1 MARDLIKI
9 KKLTDDIRAAVER
22 GKTPEFTDKR
32 TIAKYESMPNHN
44 VIERAF
50 DKDKRKE
57 YNAKQQL
64 LDSYTKA
71 KERET
76 QRFIE
81 KNNIS
86 DSTIKNAFGNFSKE
100 DAEYLKNI
108 PGSNMDYLRE
118 YHDKLQDNER
128 AEKVKD
134 FTEEHPVLSNIAS
147 PFVNLAGGF
156 GYGGAA
162 LSNYL
167 SGKPLTHDGPEA
179 DILEL
184 GRDIKSTSKGLID
197 ENVSDKLKGVAN
209 LAYDTGG
216 GVGEF
221 LAAKSVPLF
230 GPLLMAASAFGN
242 AAYDAVEKDVNPSQA
257 MGTALVSGGSEYL
270 LNKLPFGTFDDA
282 LKSGNKSVVKNIARQ
297 GAAEAIEEG
306 TTEGINTIADALINK
321 DKSDFA
327 LAKQQYMINGMSEE
341 EATKQALVDS
351 AKNVGYSA
359 LVGGLSGS
367 TIGGG
372 TTLYNN
378 VVGRNNVD
386 NVGELDPLGTL
397 NATVEGEQQTI
408 DNQPTQNEP
417 LNVAQATTQEPTNLI
432 QPLETDNPIN
442 VTPTQEN
449 VANQP
454 LKQYNTKTIE
464 GFDDVSKQMN
474 KLIGMYGNDSIRT
487 MHSQVMSLVNEYIAT
502 NDSSKFAEAMEIA
515 SEIDRQLLG
524 KTYKYKATRKGI
536 KGENARTSVT
546 YTPDSYIETLYSEAS
561 DYKAAAKANVD
572 TIANAGYNNNVNVNG
587 SSLNGGNI
595 NGENINGRTGID
607 GISDKRTESGHQ
619 YSGEMEKAGENSG
632 RNTGIP
638 QELVVISESNKAK
651 LNAKGITSNEFRST
665 TNNPEL
671 FSFALATARS
681 ANKNGVMVS
690 PRSASELAEGNVK
703 TFLSA
708 DGLVGGAVEKNGNI
722 TGVFKNPKSN
732 SKGAVTDIILTALQN
747 GGTKL
752 DCYGEFLLD
761 SYSRLGFEPVARV
774 KFSREAADPDWN
786 YDLLGEPDIYFMKH
800 NGKSIDE
807 VIDDY
812 INGNAVVYSQEY
824 IDSLPYM
831 EYEEAEAYRD
841 SLIPKSDVVQSTMQ
855 GQIANTNKAYTST
868 SDIEGNNQ
876 RVRSYNNTLIEKTDA
891 PQTLK
896 NEFIDNPDV
905 YTQLSNQKTLDTAM
919 EILNNNDIDT
929 AINEYR
935 KLLEARNPVAVPLG
949 YNISKHLAK
958 NGKLDESVQIVRE
971 MSEALTKSGQFSQAA
986 AITML
991 NNNPE
996 AAKRY
1001 LVRQIDFLNREGKEK
1016 FGKKWNKFEL
1026 TKEELQRF
1034 NDIADGDA
1042 EAIKNLYND
1051 VFTRVRKEYPSTL
1064 TEKLM
1069 EYRRVAM
1076 LLNVRTNVRN
1086 VVSNAFML
1094 PVRWTADRVA
1104 ALGEGVYSLIKPE
1117 YSRTQSLTTSKESKQ
1132 LASKAFE
1139 NVKSE
1144 LLSDNKYEDRKDA
1157 VRDKQVFKGT
1167 ALSKSI
1173 DNVFNGAITK
1183 ANQAMGKDVDPSL
1196 METARNFTY
1205 YLLQK
1210 GDDVF
1215 VKKNFESR
1223 MASYLEAQG
1232 ITSLEDIPADA
1243 YMLATQEALKATF
1256 KDDTALANG
1265 LSHFRQM
1272 LNKAPGG
1279 MLGDI
1284 VMPFTKTP
1292 ANLAM
1297 RGIDYSPIGVYNGIK
1312 TLKNAK
1318 DNADVSKGIT
1328 QLAQSATGTMA
1339 IALGMAL
1346 AEAGLISGAL
1356 SEDKDE
1362 AQFQRQQGQLPYAI
1376 KTPYGYFS
1384 YDWAQPAS
1392 IPLILGVTIHDS
1404 FVNGKDFVNGMK
1416 QGSLAAVDSWLELS
1430 PLQNMSEIFGGY
1442 GTPAENVAEVLF
1454 NDFPLSFVP
1463 SQLNAIAKVGDR
1475 TQRVS
1480 YSPDS
1485 KASFLNQTMAKVP
1498 FLSNDLPVAYDTWGN
1513 PIERQDNVGEAIF
1526 ANMLNPG
1533 QFGNEN
1539 ATQIDDDIMALY
1551 DATGNASVFPKKAA
1565 WSYKVGGENIK
1576 LDNKQYSE
1584 FQRIAGNNAYSMAD
1598 SLINS
1603 DYYTSL
1609 SDEQKVKIISGMYSF
1624 ADALAKT
1631 EILGYD
1637 VEDSDTYKKSY
1648 AVYKEKGVDGVALFT
1663 SIKTVADG
1671 ETSNAAHIN
1680 AVNQFDVSDEEK
1692 GYYITKLK
1700 GKLSQEAQEVFQTD
1714 GYAGVY
1720 KHYYTKAL
1728 AEKVKEA
1735 RKYSEMGITSDMVEK
1750 VKQMRNDSPKT
1761 YVTQEMIE
1769 AVRKMRSGK

>member
-100 DAEYLKNI
+100 DAQYLSSL
-108 PGSNMDYLRE
+108 PGADMDYLRE
-118 YHDKLQDNER
+118 YHDRLQDNER

-147 PFVNLAGGF
+147 PFVNAF
-156 GYGGAA
+156 GSMGKTGETIGSWATGTP
-162 LSNYL
+162 LSNNTPA
-167 SGKPLTHDGPEA
+167 SDV
-179 DILEL
+179 LEVS
-184 GRDIKSTSKGLID
+184 RNIKGATKGLID
-197 ENVSDKLKGVAN
+197 ENVPENFRGLAN
-209 LAYDTGG
+209 TAYDVGS
-216 GVGEF
+216 GVLDF
-221 LAAKSVPLF
+221 
-230 GPLLMAASAFGN
+230 
-242 AAYDAVEKDVNPSQA
+242 
-257 MGTALVSGGSEYL
+257 GTALALGGGNPTVAGGIMASNAAGNSFYDTTEKGVNPNQVMATGLTNAGAEYL
-270 LNKLPFGTFDDA
+270 MNLLPLGVFDDA
-282 LKSGNKSVVKNIARQ
+282 LKSGGKNVVKNIAKQ
-297 GAAEAIEEG
+297 GMAEAVEEG
-306 TTEGINTIADALINK
+306 TTEVVNTVADAVINK

-327 LAKQQYMINGMSEE
+327 LVKQQYLRSGMSEE
-341 EATKQALVDS
+341 EATKQAIKDT

-367 TIGGG
+367 AIGGG
-372 TTLYNN
+372 TTMYNN
-378 VVGRNNVD
+378 YRNGGNVD
-386 NVGELDPLGTL
+386 GNTTVSNYTKKEGKSLPNVHAPGVTSMTETTL
-397 NATVEGEQQTI
+397 PSNNSV
-408 DNQPTQNEP
+408 
-417 LNVAQATTQEPTNLI
+417 TNSG
-432 QPLETDNPIN
+432 
-442 VTPTQEN
+442 EN
-449 VANQP
+449 VNAETE
-454 LKQYNTKTIE
+454 KQYNTKSVD
-464 GFDDVSKQMN
+464 GFDDVSKEMN
-474 KLIGMYGNDSIRT
+474 KLIGMYGNDSIKT

-502 NDSSKFAEAMEIA
+502 NDMSKMHEAMDIA

-524 KTYKYKATRKGI
+524 KTYKYKATRKGT
-536 KGENARTSVT
+536 KGENARAVAT
-546 YTPDSYIETLYSEAS
+546 YTPDSYIDTLYSEIK
-561 DYKAAAKANVD
+561 DYETMAGL
-572 TIANAGYNNNVNVNG
+572 NAPKMNTSGSVPYLENANNNYA
-587 SSLNGGNI
+587 
-595 NGENINGRTGID
+595 D
-607 GISDKRTESGHQ
+607 
-619 YSGEMEKAGENSG
+619 
-632 RNTGIP
+632 
-638 QELVVISESNKAK
+638 
-651 LNAKGITSNEFRST
+651 T
-665 TNNPEL
+665 T
-671 FSFALATARS
+671 
-681 ANKNGVMVS
+681 K
-690 PRSASELAEGNVK
+690 
-703 TFLSA
+703 
-708 DGLVGGAVEKNGNI
+708 
-722 TGVFKNPKSN
+722 
-732 SKGAVTDIILTALQN
+732 
-747 GGTKL
+747 
-752 DCYGEFLLD
+752 
-761 SYSRLGFEPVARV
+761 
-774 KFSREAADPDWN
+774 
-786 YDLLGEPDIYFMKH
+786 
-800 NGKSIDE
+800 
-807 VIDDY
+807 
-812 INGNAVVYSQEY
+812 
-824 IDSLPYM
+824 
-831 EYEEAEAYRD
+831 
-841 SLIPKSDVVQSTMQ
+841 
-855 GQIANTNKAYTST
+855 
-868 SDIEGNNQ
+868 IEGENQ
-876 RVRSYNNTLIEKTDA
+876 RVRSYNETLIEKTDA

-929 AINEYR
+929 AINEYH
-935 KLLEARNPVAVPLG
+935 KLLDAKNPVAVPLG

-1016 FGKKWNKFEL
+1016 FGKKWNEFEL
-1026 TKEELQRF
+1026 TKEELQMF

-1051 VFTRVRKEYPSTL
+1051 VFTRVRKEYPSTF

-1144 LLSDNKYEDRKDA
+1144 LLIDNKYEDRKDA

-1362 AQFQRQQGQLPYAI
+1362 AQFQRQQGMLPYAI

-1463 SQLNAIAKVGDR
+1463 SQLNAVAKVGDR

-1485 KASFLNQTMAKVP
+1485 KDSFLNQAMAKVP

-1609 SDEQKVKIISGMYSF
+1609 SDEQKAEVIANMYSF
-1624 ADALAKT
+1624 ADALAKS
-1631 EILGYD
+1631 EVLGYD
-1637 VEDSDTYKKSY
+1637 VADSDTYKKSY

-1671 ETSNAAHIN
+1671 ATSNAAHIN

-1700 GKLSQEAQEVFQTD
+1700 GKLSQEAQEVFQTE

-1728 AEKVKEA
+1728 AEKVKET
-1735 RKYSEMGITSDMVEK
+1735 RKYSEMGITSDMVDK
-1750 VKQMRNDSPKT
+1750 VKKMRNDSPKA
-1761 YVTQEMIE
+1761 YVTQEMIDKVK
-1769 AVRKMRSGK
+1769 AMRSK